1 MSNGGG
7 WIITMKLLWIA
18 WRGNCAGL
26 KRRRCHYSRTN
37 RQLSMVLRRRW
48 GWWGGES
55 MRPSRRIISLVTA
68 TAGNNILMST
78 FVHIKMLGY
87 RYLHARNANRNL
99 RQHEQR
105 VKKKNNN
112 IFIPTEI
119 RFGRHFM
126 FDIMVIFVRCH
137 VVARLCRF
145 EWTENRYTTLL
156 CCGWWCWRCA
166 VNWYWGSITDDLP
179 RL

>member
-1 MSNGGG
+1 M
-7 WIITMKLLWIA
+7 
-18 WRGNCAGL
+18 

-105 VKKKNNN
+105 VKKKTI
-112 IFIPTEI
+112 IFSSRQKSASAGILCSTLWLSL
-119 RFGRHFM
+119 FG
-126 FDIMVIFVRCH
+126 VTSWH
-137 VVARLCRF
+137 VYVALSGLKIDTPLCSAAAGDVGVVP
-145 EWTENRYTTLL
+145 L
-156 CCGWWCWRCA
+156 
-166 VNWYWGSITDDLP
+166 TDTGDQ
-179 RL
+179 